1 MKIQPDEKPFL
12 PEISM
17 PPEELVKKV
26 AALIAVGLYRAHL
39 PYLPGDKIKAD
50 DLMGVAAFVLGG
62 LVATERGQGKA
73 N

>member
-1 MKIQPDEKPFL
+1 MRAHPDEKPFL

-17 PPEELVKKV
+17 PSEKLLKEV

-39 PYLPGDKIKAD
+39 PYLPGDKIKAG

-62 LVATERGQGKA
+62 LAAAERGQGKA